1 MPLQVLEHLDVL
13 KELLVGFFSV
23 PVGLLDSGVEGLN
36 FISPALLEFSDGLL
50 LLGLKFLQLGLQV
63 G

>member
-13 KELLVGFFSV
+13 NELLICFFSV
-23 PVGLLDSGVEGLN
+23 SVGLLDSGVEGFD
-36 FISPALLEFSDGLL
+36 FIRPALLEFSDGLL
-50 LLGLKFLQLGLQV
+50 LLDLKFLQLDLQV

>member
-50 LLGLKFLQLGLQV
+50 LLGL
-63 G
+63 